1 MVSPVERGGPTSGSL
16 MARLRRPRTEERT
29 RLAVVADPHLSTR
42 AEGSSKLFEH
52 TVESVEKAIAD
63 ANGRNVDAMV
73 CVGDITKDGE
83 PWNYGRFDELLAD
96 LDAPFY
102 AVPGNHDV
110 PKDGDEH
117 ETMPV
122 SAFADRYAPPGQGFP
137 FHVRVGSLDLL
148 GLNTAGSRS
157 FLHDSHEG
165 LVTDDQLAW
174 LAERLPEVGTP
185 VVLAHHNLPAM
196 YGQLREQRD
205 LAEPDMFVPP
215 ELRNPEPFIDLLNEH
230 DVSLLF
236 TGHLHM
242 PSAAREGSVRELMV
256 PTTCS
261 FPQGYLLVE
270 AGPEGTDVRF
280 VPVTDFAG
288 TVRAYRERSTDSVT
302 ARGLTGM
309 AAARL
314 AQFPLVEER

>member
-1 MVSPVERGGPTSGSL
+1 MVSPVERDGPTVGSL
-16 MARLRRPRTEERT
+16 VARLRRPRTDERT

-42 AEGSSKLFEH
+42 AEGSSKLFDH
-52 TVESVEKAIAD
+52 TVAHVKNAIAD
-63 ANGRNVDAMV
+63 ANGRDVDAMV

-83 PWNYGRFDELLAD
+83 PWNYDRFDELLAD

-110 PKDGDEH
+110 PKAGDDH

-122 SAFADRYAPPGQGFP
+122 AEFAERYAPQGQTFP
-137 FHVRVGSLDLL
+137 FHVRVGGLDLL

-157 FLHDSHEG
+157 FLYDSHEG
-165 LVTDDQLAW
+165 LVTDDQLEW
-174 LAERLPEVGTP
+174 LDETLPTVETP

-196 YGQLREQRD
+196 SEQLREHRD

-215 ELRNPEPFIDLLNEH
+215 ELRNPEPFVDLLNEH
-230 DVSLLF
+230 DVPLLF

-242 PSAAREGSVRELMV
+242 PSAVRQGSVRELMV

-261 FPQGYLLVE
+261 FPQGYFLVD

-280 VPVTDFAG
+280 VPVADFDG
-288 TVRAYRERSTDSVT
+288 TLRGHRERSTDSVT

-309 AAARL
+309 AAVRL